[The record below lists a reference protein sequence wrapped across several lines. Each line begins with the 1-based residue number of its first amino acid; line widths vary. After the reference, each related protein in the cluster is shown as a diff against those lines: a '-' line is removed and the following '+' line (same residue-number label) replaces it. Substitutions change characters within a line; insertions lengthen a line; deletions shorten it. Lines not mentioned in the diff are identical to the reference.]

1 MKIERNISLK
11 NYNTC
16 GIDVLTNT
24 FIKINISSD
33 IVELTKQY
41 TTLPQ
46 PVYILG
52 LGANTLFTNNFTGT
66 IIHISTKGISVIS
79 EDDNSIF
86 IKVKAGE
93 IWDDF
98 VTFCIKNNYYGVEN
112 LVAIPSTVGA
122 VPIQNIGAYGVEA
135 SDIIHEVYYTNIIDS
150 KNYIINKESCNFSYR
165 DSIFKNELKDK
176 IIITEVV
183 FKLSKRP
190 SFKLNYGQIQDELI
204 KINNPNPKIQDIAN
218 IIRNIRYTKLPDYKI
233 NGNAGSFFK
242 NPIISIKKYNILLED
257 FPNIISYKIDNSKIK
272 IAAGW
277 LIDNANLKGYKIG
290 GAMVHCKQALVIINN
305 GNAKGQDFKKL
316 SEYIQK
322 KILDIYDINIYPE
335 VIILK

>member
-16 GIDVLTNT
+16 RIDVTANT
-24 FIKINISSD
+24 FIEINHTSE
-33 IVELTKQY
+33 IVKLSEQY
-41 TTLPQ
+41 PTLQQ

-52 LGANTLFTNNFTGT
+52 LGANTLFTDVFKGT
-66 IIHISTKGISVIS
+66 IIHINTKGISVIS
-79 EDDNSIF
+79 ENDNSIY

-98 VTFCIKNNYYGVEN
+98 VTFCINNNYYGIEN

-135 SDIIHEVYYTNIIDS
+135 SEVIHEVYYTNLDDAKS
-150 KNYIINKESCNFSYR
+150 YIINKKSCNFSYR

-176 IIITEVV
+176 IIISEVV
-183 FKLSKRP
+183 FKLSKHP
-190 SFKLNYGQIQDELI
+190 SFKLNYGQIQDELDKA
-204 KINNPNPKIQDIAN
+204 KISHPKIEEIAN
-218 IIRNIRYTKLPDYKI
+218 IIKNIRSYKLPDYKI

-242 NPIISIKKYNILLED
+242 NPIISIEKYNILSEK
-257 FPNIISYKIDNSKIK
+257 FPSIVSYKLDNSKVK

-290 GAMVHCKQALVIINN
+290 DAMIHRKQALVIVNN
-305 GNAKGQDFKKL
+305 GKAKGEDFKLL
-316 SEYIQK
+316 SQYIQK
-322 KILDIYDINIYPE
+322 RILEIYDINIYPE
-335 VIILK
+335 VIIL